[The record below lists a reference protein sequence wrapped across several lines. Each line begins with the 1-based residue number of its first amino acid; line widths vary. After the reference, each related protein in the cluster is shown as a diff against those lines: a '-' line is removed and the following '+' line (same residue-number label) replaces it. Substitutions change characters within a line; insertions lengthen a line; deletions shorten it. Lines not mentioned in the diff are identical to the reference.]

1 MNKKE
6 ITMRGIIDEL
16 KEIRTYN
23 DIQLFNRV
31 TDSIIGTSVIAIIL
45 CVYTIFKG

>member
-1 MNKKE
+1 MWGEWGDSGLGLDALNPCMWGE
-6 ITMRGIIDEL
+6 WAI
-16 KEIRTYN
+16 
-23 DIQLFNRV
+23 F